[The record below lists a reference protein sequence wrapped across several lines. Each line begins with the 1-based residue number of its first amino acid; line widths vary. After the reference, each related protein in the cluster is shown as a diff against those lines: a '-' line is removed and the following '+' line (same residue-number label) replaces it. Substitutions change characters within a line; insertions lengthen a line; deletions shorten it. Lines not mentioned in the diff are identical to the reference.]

1 MSRRIIFL
9 HDWLLG
15 FRGGEKVLDALL
27 LKYTLC
33 DNSQSEAKNQNANK
47 KKSSK
52 SSNFQEVT
60 TLTRVCQVVTL
71 FYRPNKTST
80 LIDRSLSITSIV
92 NCLPF
97 LSYYYRYLLP
107 FFPFLVKLLRLRT
120 LDPQG
125 ESLIIST
132 CHALIKGV
140 PKVKPEQLHICY
152 CFTPTRYAH
161 DMQGEYITE
170 RDGLKRFILNWIKKA
185 DVEASENVDYFIAI
199 SEFVR
204 DRIRRCYPD
213 YIGEIPVVYPPV
225 KTDIPR
231 LGLARGDFY
240 LFASALVPYKNPQVA
255 IEACLGLGRELVV
268 IGSGPLKRMLVKKFG
283 DRVKFLGRVDDEAL
297 YRYLQT
303 AKALL
308 FPVIEDFGILPV
320 EAMACGLP
328 VIAPNVGGAAE
339 TVYYD
344 PNDIGHSS
352 GILYNIGND
361 HVASLQAIMKKFD
374 TISLDEERIKERA
387 RLFDYDNFYKNW
399 SAVLAKIAETDERV
413 RPALLNL

>member
-15 FRGGEKVLDALL
+15 FRGGEKVLEALL
-27 LKYTLC
+27 LKYNLF

-47 KKSSK
+47 KKTSEDSD
-52 SSNFQEVT
+52 FEELATQP
-60 TLTRVCQVVTL
+60 RVSQVVTL
-71 FYRPNKTST
+71 FYRPNKTSAV
-80 LIDRSLSITSIV
+80 IDRSLSSTSMV
-92 NCLPF
+92 NWLPF

-107 FFPFLVKLLRLRT
+107 FFPFLVKFLRLKA

-125 ESLIIST
+125 KALIIST

-140 PKVKPEQLHICY
+140 PKVKPQQLHICY

-170 RDGLKRFILNWIKKA
+170 RDRLKRVILNWIKKA
-185 DVEASENVDYFIAI
+185 DVAASANVDYFIAI

-213 YIGEIPVVYPPV
+213 YMGEIPVVYPPV
-225 KTDIPR
+225 KVDIPSF
-231 LGLARGDFY
+231 GLKREDFY

-255 IEACLGLGRELVV
+255 IEACLGLRRRIVV
-268 IGSGPLKRMLVKKFG
+268 IGSGPLEKSLVKKYG
-283 DRVKFLGRVDDEAL
+283 DRVEFLGRVDDQSL

-303 AKALL
+303 ARALL

-328 VIAPNVGGAAE
+328 VIAPNAGGVAE

-344 PNDIGHSS
+344 PDDIEHSS
-352 GILYNIGND
+352 GLLYNIGND
-361 HVASLQAIMKKFD
+361 HVASLQAMIKKFD
-374 TISLDEERIKERA
+374 TICLDEEQIKMRA
-387 RLFDYDNFYKNW
+387 HLFDYENFYKNW
-399 SAVLAKIAETDERV
+399 SAVLTKISESDERV
-413 RPALLNL
+413 RPALLDL